1 MHNGLDK
8 CKERAMKI
16 AGSDSK
22 GGYMNEDMTDEKG
35 MYEDEKR
42 MYSEETRMEMAKEGM
57 ALPDGSYPIKDKA
70 DLENAIQAY
79 GRAKNKEKAKK
90 HIMKRAKELGLEDMI
105 PEKWM
110 DGEKS
115 VEETITMELAEFES
129 LQEEIKSLRV
139 VLD

>member
-1 MHNGLDK
+1 M
-8 CKERAMKI
+8 AI
-16 AGSDSK
+16 AGMDK
-22 GGYMNEDMTDEKG
+22 KENDMEDMNSE
-35 MYEDEKR
+35 EKR
-42 MYSEETRMEMAKEGM
+42 MYSEEVRMEMAKEGM

-70 DLENAIQAY
+70 DLQNAIQAF
-79 GRAKNKEKAKK
+79 GRAKDKEKAKK

-105 PEKWM
+105 PENWM

-139 VLD
+139 ALD